1 MSENDSLDAGMPTQ
15 SGAPSF
21 LNVICILSYI
31 GKSILALLFIIA
43 GFATSWFLSL
53 FTGAT
58 GAAMES
64 WEDLEGYNAAEVQE
78 AAGAL
83 DSLAS
88 MGTGIIMAIFLFF
101 ALLQILALIGAS
113 RMHKLKKS
121 GFVMYVVANGLFA
134 LLMLLGNPI
143 LAIVTIG
150 FIVMYAVNR
159 KHLVH

>member
-1 MSENDSLDAGMPTQ
+1 
-15 SGAPSF
+15 
-21 LNVICILSYI
+21 
-31 GKSILALLFIIA
+31 
-43 GFATSWFLSL
+43 
-53 FTGAT
+53 
-58 GAAMES
+58 MES